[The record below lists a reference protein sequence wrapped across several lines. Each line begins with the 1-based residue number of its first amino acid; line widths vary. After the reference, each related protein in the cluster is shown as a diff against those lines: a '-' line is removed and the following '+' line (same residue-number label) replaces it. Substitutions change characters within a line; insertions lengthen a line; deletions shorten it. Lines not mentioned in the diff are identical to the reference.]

1 MSGCVL
7 PEQGEPTHPGL
18 ASDHEI
24 IMREMVRRDRL
35 EYDVES
41 DSESEDESDDESEAP
56 GDDSDG
62 E

>member
-1 MSGCVL
+1 MRFARTGRSSVRVGA
-7 PEQGEPTHPGL
+7 GL
-18 ASDHEI
+18 VREI

-56 GDDSDG
+56 DDDSDG

>member
-1 MSGCVL
+1 
-7 PEQGEPTHPGL
+7 
-18 ASDHEI
+18 
-24 IMREMVRRDRL
+24 MREMVRRDRL